1 MQGSCI
7 SNRGDGLEYPY
18 PSALLRSTIALN
30 DPPAK
35 LARAGG
41 SLCKTWC
48 FGALHVIRPPQL
60 PQPRVPMIRIDNI
73 SKQNG
78 HQILF
83 IEASATLQK
92 GEKIGLVGPNGA
104 GKTTLFRM
112 VTGQEPPDEGQVS
125 LDRGITIGYFSQDV
139 GEMSGRSA
147 VSEVMDGAGPVSTVA
162 NELKELEVAMGDPDR
177 ADEMESIIERYG
189 EVQHRFEELDGYA
202 LEGRAREVLAGLSF
216 SQEMMEGDVGTLS
229 GGWKM
234 RVALARILLMRPD
247 AMLLD
252 EPSNHLDLESL
263 IWLEQF
269 LKGYEGTLLMTSHD
283 REFMNRIV
291 TKIVE
296 IDGGSLTTYSGDYE
310 FYEAQ
315 RALSEKQQQ
324 AQFERQ
330 QAMLAKEIKFI
341 ERFKARA
348 SHAAQVQ
355 SRVKKLDKIERVE
368 PPKRR
373 QSVAFDFL
381 PAPRSGEDVVS
392 LKNVQKGYGSRRIY
406 DGLDFQVRRRERWAV
421 MGINGAGKS
430 TLLKLVAGST
440 QPDDGTVAVG
450 GSVKMGY
457 FAQHAMDLIDGELT
471 VFESLEDSFPQA
483 GQGSLRALAGCFGFS
498 GDDVEKKC
506 RVLSGGEKARLVMAK
521 MLFDPPNFLVL
532 DEPTNH
538 LDIATKEMLINAL
551 SQYEGTM
558 LFVSHDRH
566 FLAALS
572 NRVLELTPEGIHQYG
587 GGCTEDRSP

>member
-1 MQGSCI
+1 
-7 SNRGDGLEYPY
+7 
-18 PSALLRSTIALN
+18 
-30 DPPAK
+30 
-35 LARAGG
+35 
-41 SLCKTWC
+41 
-48 FGALHVIRPPQL
+48 
-60 PQPRVPMIRIDNI
+60 MIRLDNI

-78 HQILF
+78 HQIVF
-83 IEASATLQK
+83 IEAAGALLK
-92 GEKIGLVGPNGA
+92 GEKIGLVGPNGS

-112 VTGQEPPDEGQVS
+112 VTGRELPDEGQVVVE
-125 LDRGITIGYFSQDV
+125 RGVTIGYFSQDV
-139 GEMSGRSA
+139 GEMAGHSA
-147 VSEVMDGAGPVSTVA
+147 VAEVMEGAGPVAVVA
-162 NELKELEVAMGDPDR
+162 GELKELETAMADPDQ
-177 ADEMESIIERYG
+177 ADNMDTIIERYG
-189 EVQHRFEELDGYA
+189 EVQARFEELDGYA

-216 SQEMMEGDVGTLS
+216 TQEMMDGDVGKLS

-247 AMLLD
+247 VMLLD

-263 IWLEQF
+263 IWLEGI
-269 LKGYEGTLLMTSHD
+269 LKGYEGALLMTSHD

-291 TKIVE
+291 TKIME
-296 IDGGSLTTYSGDYE
+296 IDSGSLTSYSGDYE

-315 RALSEKQQQ
+315 RAMNEKQQQ

-373 QSVAFDFL
+373 EVVSFDFL

-392 LKNVQKGYGSRRIY
+392 LKGIHKAYGSRTIY
-406 DGLDFQVRRRERWAV
+406 EGLDFSVRRKERWAV

-430 TLLKLVAGST
+430 TLLKLVTGAAE
-440 QPDDGTVAVG
+440 PDNGNVTIG
-450 GSVKMGY
+450 GSVKLGY
-457 FAQHAMDLIDGELT
+457 FAQHAMDLLDGERT
-471 VFESLEDSFPQA
+471 IFQNLEDSFPQA
-483 GQGSLRALAGCFGFS
+483 GQGTLRALAGCFGFS
-498 GDDVEKKC
+498 GDDVEKRC

-538 LDIATKEMLINAL
+538 LDMATKEMLIKAL
-551 SQYEGTM
+551 ADYEGTM

-572 NRVLELTPEGIHQYG
+572 NRVLELTPDGIQQYG
-587 GGCTEDRSP
+587 GGYTEYVERTGQEAPGLHP

>member
-1 MQGSCI
+1 
-7 SNRGDGLEYPY
+7 
-18 PSALLRSTIALN
+18 
-30 DPPAK
+30 
-35 LARAGG
+35 
-41 SLCKTWC
+41 
-48 FGALHVIRPPQL
+48 
-60 PQPRVPMIRIDNI
+60 MIRLDNI
-73 SKQNG
+73 SKQIG

-83 IEASATLQK
+83 IEASTALQK
-92 GEKIGLVGPNGA
+92 GEKVGLVGPNGA

-112 VTGQEPPDEGQVS
+112 ITGGEIPDEGQVAV
-125 LDRGITIGYFSQDV
+125 DRGVTIGYFSQDV

-147 VSEVMDGAGPVSTVA
+147 VSEVMDGSGPVSVVA
-162 NELKELEVAMGDPDR
+162 AELAALEAAMGDTER
-177 ADEMESIIERYG
+177 ANEMDDIIARYG
-189 EVQHRFEELDGYA
+189 EVQARFEELDGYA

-216 SQEMMEGDVGTLS
+216 SQEMMDGDVGALS

-234 RVALARILLMRPD
+234 RVALGRILLMRPD

-269 LKGYEGTLLMTSHD
+269 LKGYEGALLMTSHD
-283 REFMNRIV
+283 REFMNRIINKV
-291 TKIVE
+291 VE
-296 IDGGSLTTYSGDYE
+296 IDGGQLTTYSGDYE
-310 FYEAQ
+310 FYEQQ

-330 QAMLAKEIKFI
+330 QAMLAKEINFI

-355 SRVKKLDKIERVE
+355 SRVKKLEKIERVE
-368 PPKRR
+368 PPRRR
-373 QSVAFDFL
+373 QTVAFDFL

-392 LKNVQKGYGSRRIY
+392 LKKVHKGYGVRTIY
-406 DGLDFQVRRRERWAV
+406 EGLDFQVRRRERWCV
-421 MGINGAGKS
+421 MGVNGAGKS

-440 QPDDGTVAVG
+440 PPADGTVTLG

-457 FAQHAMDLIDGELT
+457 FAQHAMDLLDGERT
-471 VFESLEDSFPQA
+471 VFQSLEDSFPQA

-538 LDIATKEMLINAL
+538 LDMATKEMLIAAL

-587 GGCTEDRSP
+587 GGYTEYVARTGHEAPGLRS